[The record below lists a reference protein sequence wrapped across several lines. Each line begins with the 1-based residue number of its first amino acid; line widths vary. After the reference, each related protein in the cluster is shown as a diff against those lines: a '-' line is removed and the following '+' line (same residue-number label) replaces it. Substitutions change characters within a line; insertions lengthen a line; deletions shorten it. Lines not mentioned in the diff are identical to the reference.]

1 MNAIYTTDNVTVEK
15 VVLAGGQYHYTIRTQ
30 TRTLTIDVDED
41 VDEKVV
47 ELGYFISQRE
57 ALLRNNDGSERI
69 RYYLR

>member
-1 MNAIYTTDNVTVEK
+1 MNEILTTEDLTVEK
-15 VVLAGGQYHYTIRTQ
+15 VVLAGGQYHYTIHTQ